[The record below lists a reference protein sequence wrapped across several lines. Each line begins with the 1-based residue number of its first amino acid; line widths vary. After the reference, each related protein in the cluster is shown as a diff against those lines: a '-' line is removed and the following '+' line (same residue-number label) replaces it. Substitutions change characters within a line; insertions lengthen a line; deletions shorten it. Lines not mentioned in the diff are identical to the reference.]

1 MTRKKSLRELEQ
13 VQSNLEYS
21 GKELKVFIADVLPI
35 ECRSNE
41 EMQDRLVEVEN
52 LVNTYG

>member
-13 VQSNLEYS
+13 VQSNIEYS

-35 ECRSNE
+35 ECRSKE
-41 EMQDRLVEVEN
+41 EMEDRLVEVEN
-52 LVNTYG
+52 LVNTY

>member
-35 ECRSNE
+35 ECRSKG
-41 EMQDRLVEVEN
+41 EMEDRLVEVEN